1 MVIRKVKL
9 EQSATET
16 YTSQAGLT
24 LIGQCIRL
32 SSLDTSPFNK
42 QQLSGI
48 SHTDILKSYLSMA
61 CLGKSDFEA
70 IENHRHDDYLKE
82 VIGISHVPS
91 SSTLRQRMDDQ
102 ADNYREVMDTVM
114 MNFMRKA
121 KVPVTRLASGYVA
134 LDLDVF
140 PMDNSKTQKE
150 GVSRT
155 YKGHDGYAPL
165 AAYLGEEGWCLACEL
180 REGKQHGQKEF
191 IHTLER
197 VIPRA
202 RRLTSQPL
210 LMRLDSGHDALE
222 NRLYL
227 KKERV
232 DYLIKWNPRG
242 EKKKG
247 NLWLAKAEAL
257 DDNVVWETPREGK
270 RIATFS
276 VEVKQDI
283 EDDSSV
289 MFRRIM
295 QITERTIDKK
305 GQRLLIADIEVEGWW
320 TSLSLA
326 DLDVIELYKQHA
338 TSEQFHSEFK
348 TDLDVERL
356 PSGKFDTN
364 DLVLA
369 CHAFA
374 YNMLRFI
381 GLLGLM
387 DKNSPV
393 RHTAKRRRIKTVLQ
407 ELMTIAAR
415 VMSRSRQYWLRFSK
429 DSVAY
434 HAFGQVYR
442 HLARL

>member
-1 MVIRKVKL
+1 MVIKKIKF
-9 EQSATET
+9 EQSKTET
-16 YTSQAGLT
+16 YTSHAGLS
-24 LIGQCIRL
+24 LIGQCIQL
-32 SSLDTSPFNK
+32 SLLESSSFKKP
-42 QQLSGI
+42 QLSGI
-48 SHTDILKSYLSMA
+48 SHSDILKSYLSMA
-61 CLGKSDFEA
+61 SLGKSDFEA
-70 IENHRHDDYLKE
+70 IENYREDDYLQK
-82 VIGISHVPS
+82 VVGITHVPS
-91 SSTLRQRMDDQ
+91 SSRLRQRMDES
-102 ADNYREVMDTVM
+102 ADDYREVIDTVM
-114 MNFMRKA
+114 MNFMQRA
-121 KVPVTRLASGYVA
+121 NVPVTHLPSGHVA

-140 PMDNSKTQKE
+140 PMDNSKTKKE

-165 AAYLGEEGWCLACEL
+165 AAYLGEEGWCIACEL

-191 IHTLER
+191 IYTLER

-202 RRLTSQPL
+202 RILTSQPL

-227 KKERV
+227 ENEKV
-232 DYLIKWNPRG
+232 DYIIKWNPRK
-242 EKKKG
+242 EQKKG
-247 NLWLAKAEAL
+247 NVWLTKAEL
-257 DDNVVWETPREGK
+257 LGDEVNWETPREGK

-276 VEVKQDI
+276 IIVKQEIDG
-283 EDDSSV
+283 EKRC
-289 MFRRIM
+289 FRRVM

-305 GQRLLIADIEVEGWW
+305 GQVLLIPDIEVEGWW
-320 TSLSLA
+320 TT
-326 DLDVIELYKQHA
+326 LDITDQAIIELYKQHA

-381 GLLGLM
+381 GLVGLM
-387 DKNSPV
+387 GENSPV

-407 ELMTIAAR
+407 ELMYLAAR
-415 VMSRSRQYWLRFSK
+415 VMERSRQYWLRFSK
-429 DSVAY
+429 KCTAY
-434 HAFGQVYR
+434 DAFGQIYR
-442 HLARL
+442 HLASL

>member
-1 MVIRKVKL
+1 MVIKKIKF
-9 EQSATET
+9 EQSKTET
-16 YTSQAGLT
+16 YTSHAGLS
-24 LIGQCIRL
+24 LIGQCIQL
-32 SSLDTSPFNK
+32 SLLESSSFKKP
-42 QQLSGI
+42 QLSGI
-48 SHTDILKSYLSMA
+48 SHSDILKSYLSMA
-61 CLGKSDFEA
+61 SLGKSDFEA
-70 IENHRHDDYLKE
+70 IENYREDDYLQK
-82 VIGISHVPS
+82 VVGITHIPS
-91 SSTLRQRMDDQ
+91 SSRLRQRMDES
-102 ADNYREVMDTVM
+102 ADDYREVIDTVM
-114 MNFMRKA
+114 MNFMQRA
-121 KVPVTRLASGYVA
+121 NVPVTHLPSGHVV

-140 PMDNSKTQKE
+140 PMDNSKTKKE

-165 AAYLGEEGWCLACEL
+165 AAYLGEEGWCIACEL

-191 IHTLER
+191 IYTLER

-202 RRLTSQPL
+202 RILTSQPL

-227 KKERV
+227 ENEKV
-232 DYLIKWNPRG
+232 DYIIKWNPRK
-242 EKKKG
+242 EQKKG
-247 NLWLAKAEAL
+247 NVWLTKAEL
-257 DDNVVWETPREGK
+257 LGDEVNWETPREGK

-276 VEVKQDI
+276 ITEKQEIDG
-283 EDDSSV
+283 EERC
-289 MFRRIM
+289 FRRVM

-305 GQRLLIADIEVEGWW
+305 GQVLLIPDIEVEGWW
-320 TSLSLA
+320 TT
-326 DLDVIELYKQHA
+326 LDITDQAIIELYKQHA

-381 GLLGLM
+381 GLIGLM
-387 DKNSPV
+387 GENSPV

-407 ELMTIAAR
+407 ELMYLAAR
-415 VMSRSRQYWLRFSK
+415 VMERSRQYWLRFSK
-429 DSVAY
+429 KCTAY
-434 HAFGQVYR
+434 DAFGQIYR
-442 HLARL
+442 HLASL